1 MNNDVI
7 FIIVFMLKKKQKQK
21 KLLKLLVL
29 IRRTITISKDI
40 WGYYLTITPTDL
52 VHMYAR
58 KGEKQKK

>member
-7 FIIVFMLKKKQKQK
+7 FIIVFMLKKKNF
-21 KLLKLLVL
+21 VL